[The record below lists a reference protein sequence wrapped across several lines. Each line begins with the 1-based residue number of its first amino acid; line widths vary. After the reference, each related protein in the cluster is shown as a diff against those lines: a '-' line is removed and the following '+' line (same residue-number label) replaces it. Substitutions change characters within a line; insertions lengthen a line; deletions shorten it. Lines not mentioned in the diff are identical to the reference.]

1 MRGTPE
7 GRRLFAWCA
16 GGGAAFGALAGLG
29 AAYLFRRDSPYE
41 PCGPLRQQLCKQI
54 NLAGFELKS
63 SLNAAAVVGPIMGF
77 LAFLVIVVVV
87 LYSSDP
93 HDQRRHN

>member
-1 MRGTPE
+1 VRGTPE

-16 GGGAAFGALAGLG
+16 GGGAAVGVLSALG
-29 AAYLFRRDSPYE
+29 AAYLFRTDAPYE

-54 NLAGFELKS
+54 NLAGFELHS

-87 LYSSDP
+87 LYSSDQ
-93 HDQRRHN
+93 HDRHH